1 MDINDIMYVHI
12 DRRRKLPVTSFL
24 KALGCSKDGEI
35 LSLFREEVEEVV
47 DEELIGRYNGGE
59 DIVDKDS
66 GEILLDAYEKVSG
79 ENLTALQAANVEKLK
94 VLAAP
99 SDKDPWGHR
108 EHA

>member
-35 LSLFREEVEEVV
+35 LSLFREEVEEVI
-47 DEELIGRYNGGE
+47 DEELVGRYNGGE

-66 GEILLDAYEKVSG
+66 GEGFIGGLRE
-79 ENLTALQAANVEKLK
+79 
-94 VLAAP
+94 
-99 SDKDPWGHR
+99 DKRR
-108 EHA
+108 EPNSATGGQSKEVKSFGCPVG